1 MMKIPRKYKSYT
13 SASRPG
19 TQVRQR
25 LIQKPQQVSRKR
37 LPLCLW
43 HHQHVILRTVKVA
56 ITVYTAPKQC
66 STVNVLCL
74 CYFTTYDHNTSQHL
88 TLIQSQINKGKV
100 LSPKEK
106 HRLSGKGGL
115 DMSIK
120 NGGDEWKL
128 ILGSNV
134 NATKTREHGKPL
146 KQKS

>member
-37 LPLCLW
+37 VPLCLW

-88 TLIQSQINKGKV
+88 TLIQSQIR
-100 LSPKEK
+100 EK
-106 HRLSGKGGL
+106 FCRQK
-115 DMSIK
+115 K
-120 NGGDEWKL
+120 NIG
-128 ILGSNV
+128 
-134 NATKTREHGKPL
+134 
-146 KQKS
+146 